1 MSDDNTQQTLPEPD
15 TADSVA
21 ADVDMPELRLPHHH
35 LFDQMISWGTDSVPS
50 PPSVNSEN
58 DNVSPWRAGQVGP
71 PLDQRP
77 ALQRAGQKRSALKTS
92 SRSASTGGLT
102 RGRKGSTSRMLPCV
116 LAGGLAERLAGY
128 QFEGYGHHGLVGR
141 GDAGLFGGCKAG
153 C

>member
-58 DNVSPWRAGQVGP
+58 DNAISLKVMGIMGWSAEGTQVFLAGVRQDVKDTNIHAYLP
-71 PLDQRP
+71 INVVY
-77 ALQRAGQKRSALKTS
+77 
-92 SRSASTGGLT
+92 
-102 RGRKGSTSRMLPCV
+102 GRKLGGPRLLLILYKRALLIKYFCSRGGS
-116 LAGGLAERLAGY
+116 
-128 QFEGYGHHGLVGR
+128 
-141 GDAGLFGGCKAG
+141 
-153 C
+153 